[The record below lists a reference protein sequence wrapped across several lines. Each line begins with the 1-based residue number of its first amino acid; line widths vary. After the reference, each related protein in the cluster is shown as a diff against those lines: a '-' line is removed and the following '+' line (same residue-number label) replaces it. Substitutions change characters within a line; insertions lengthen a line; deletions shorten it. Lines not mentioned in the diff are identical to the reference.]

1 MGQDPRLEKDA
12 LYVQLLE
19 EQKAETTGITAD
31 NGHRFKREHEMSD
44 LFTSD
49 AFEQVDVTEAETGV
63 LKNVKLLGLRSK
75 NRRTYDTEGVRKTA
89 ISKLTGARIFLD
101 HPDEPNKTRRYSDSF
116 GAVES
121 VEYRSGQGWF
131 GTIKYNP
138 EHPLAK
144 KFAWDVRNVP
154 KTFGMSINAVAK
166 FGSRN
171 SDGDVVV
178 ESLEEIRSV
187 DVVTRPGTAEGIF
200 EEEDMTK
207 PGEPA
212 VDAEKES
219 LMAQLKEAQE
229 SLAAI
234 QRETAAQK
242 ERTAVTESFSATM
255 KDMPIPADLQKEI
268 VECACQMAGDTRDKF
283 NGLLAKMGPLFKSV
297 DDSELDDPGVN
308 PAAEESEKPAP
319 RVGSGGRKGGYSLLE
334 SLGLK

>member
-1 MGQDPRLEKDA
+1 M
-12 LYVQLLE
+12 QLLE
-19 EQKAETTGITAD
+19 EQKAKTTGVTAGN
-31 NGHRFKREHEMSD
+31 NGRRFKREHEMSD

-75 NRRTYDTEGVRKTA
+75 NRRTYDTDGVRRTA
-89 ISKLTGARIFLD
+89 ASKLTGARIFLD

-207 PGEPA
+207 PGESA
-212 VDAEKES
+212 VDAEKDA

-229 SLAAI
+229 SLAAL
-234 QRETAAQK
+234 QRDAAAQK
-242 ERTAVTESFSATM
+242 ERAAVTESFSATM

-268 VECACQMAGDTRDKF
+268 VECACQMGGDTRDKF
-283 NGLLAKMGPLFKSV
+283 NGLLAKMGPLFKVV

-319 RVGSGGRKGGYSLLE
+319 RVGSGGRKSGYSLLE